1 MAEKKTGFLGSAT
14 VGTKGQIVIP
24 ADARKAMGIQEGDKV
39 VILGGP
45 REGSVL
51 VFRVDSF
58 DTFLQ
63 KAGVGDD
70 ERADLAATHK
80 TAQ

>member
-1 MAEKKTGFLGSAT
+1 MAEVKTGFLGSAT

-24 ADARKAMGIQEGDKV
+24 ADAREAMKIKEGDKV
-39 VILGGP
+39 VILRGP

-58 DTFLQ
+58 DALLQ
-63 KAGVGDD
+63 KAGLADD
-70 ERADLAATHK
+70 ERADMATAHK
-80 TAQ
+80 PTK